1 MFMEKYIVQR
11 ASTPGWWVATDNENE
26 VVVQFEHGHY
36 DNTRE
41 VTLLNGDALSSEK
54 EAVKV
59 TTYLR
64 ELGDWLRDNHYEKL
78 YSLTMRQE
86 VGIQIRRERK
96 RQGLS
101 GKELA
106 ERAEFSESTINKI
119 ENGRWNVSIDIL
131 EKVCDALGVTVQ
143 IV

>member
-1 MFMEKYIVQR
+1 MEKYIVQR
-11 ASTPGWWVATDNENE
+11 ASTPGWWVATDNENG

-54 EAVKV
+54 EAMKV

-64 ELGDWLRDNHYEKL
+64 ELGDWLRDSHYEKL
-78 YSLTMRQE
+78 YSFTMRQE

-106 ERAEFSESTINKI
+106 EHAGLAESTINKI
-119 ENGRWNVSIDIL
+119 ENGRWNVGIDIL
-131 EKVCDALGVTVQ
+131 EKICDALGVTVQ
-143 IV
+143 II